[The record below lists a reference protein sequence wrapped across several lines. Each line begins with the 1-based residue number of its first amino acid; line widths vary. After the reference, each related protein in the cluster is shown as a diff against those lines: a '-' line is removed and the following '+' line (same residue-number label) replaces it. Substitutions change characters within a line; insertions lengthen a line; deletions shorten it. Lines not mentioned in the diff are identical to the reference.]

1 MNILYISHLS
11 KNISAGPA
19 WSVPA
24 SVKAQSKI
32 DNVMWL
38 NITDSFLPHWG
49 DITGYHNLKEYKSFD
64 LQSLPAPFDKPD
76 IVVFEGFYNIQECF
90 FAKKIKAKGIPYIII
105 PRGSLTHQALHNK
118 KWLKKKIAHWLF
130 FDSFAKNASAIQYLT
145 SSEFEDSTTRWNN
158 NNFIIPNGC
167 NTPKN
172 KKENFST
179 NAIKAIFIGRLDM
192 YHKGLDILLSV
203 LDKMQEQLRKANFSL
218 ILYGPQRHDYI
229 KLQNIISDMGIADIV
244 SLGGEISGENKE
256 RAILDAD
263 LMIMT
268 SRFEGHPMG
277 LVETLSYG
285 LPCLISRGT
294 NMLSEVQE
302 SMAGWTCE
310 TNEESVGIAIQQ
322 MLNERASL
330 PERGKN
336 AYQLAKLYNWDTL
349 AERFHEELSKI
360 LINVQ

>member
-38 NITDSFLPHWG
+38 NIIESFLPHWG
-49 DITGYHNLKEYKSFD
+49 EIAGYHNVKEFKKFD
-64 LQSLPAPFDKPD
+64 LQYLPVPFNKPD
-76 IVVFEGFYNIQECF
+76 IVVFEGFYNIQECI

-105 PRGSLTHQALHNK
+105 PRGSLTHQALNNS

-130 FDSFAKNASAIQYLT
+130 FDSFAKNAAAIQYLT
-145 SSEFEDSTTRWNN
+145 SSEFEDSTTRWNK

-167 NTPKN
+167 NTPDN
-172 KKENFST
+172 KKETFSK

-203 LDKMQEQLRKANFSL
+203 INKMQEQLRKAGFSL
-218 ILYGPQRHDYI
+218 VLYGPQRHDYI
-229 KLQNIISDMGIADIV
+229 KLQNIISDMGITDIV

-294 NMLSEVQE
+294 NMISEVQD

-310 TNEESVGIAIQQ
+310 TNEESVGIAMQQ
-322 MLNERASL
+322 MLDERTSL

-349 AERFHEELSKI
+349 AERFHEELCKI
-360 LINVQ
+360 LKGVR